1 MPGSESGV
9 MFGSEAAGRVSSNEV
24 FVAGTSLLAAHAFG
38 HEAERLSQIEQVF
51 VAALETGRIDD
62 AAIRLNDLEKEFPT
76 TTNKDGNIVFA
87 SLRVAK
93 LQGMLLEAKAEFDKA
108 LALYEK
114 ALAQDETYAPIIKR
128 KVAVLIDQG
137 KSNVA
142 ITTLVHYL
150 DHFHAD
156 LEAWTTLSNLYLRA
170 NMFQQA
176 AFALEECMI
185 LGGFNFLYHIRYA
198 ELNMTLG
205 KYPVA
210 LKYFCSAVEVTERV
224 GARCARGMDC
234 VK

>member
-1 MPGSESGV
+1 MAPTTAQPVNEATLLYVRSGVDLAVMPGSESGV

-114 ALAQDETYAPIIKR
+114 ALAQNETYAPIIKR
-128 KVAVLIDQG
+128 KVAVLIDQ
-137 KSNVA
+137 
-142 ITTLVHYL
+142 
-150 DHFHAD
+150 
-156 LEAWTTLSNLYLRA
+156 
-170 NMFQQA
+170 
-176 AFALEECMI
+176 
-185 LGGFNFLYHIRYA
+185 
-198 ELNMTLG
+198 
-205 KYPVA
+205 
-210 LKYFCSAVEVTERV
+210 
-224 GARCARGMDC
+224 
-234 VK
+234 